1 MDEAIQSYKSSTLD
15 VFKDPIQ
22 KAVLR
27 LNQMAISDGF
37 DMSANNFK
45 YVFSRIS
52 NEWIVLLLVFIKDQ
66 KDPKEYIETIP
77 VE

>member
-1 MDEAIQSYKSSTLD
+1 MDKAVQSYKSSTLD
-15 VFKDPIQ
+15 VFKEPIQ
-22 KAVLR
+22 RAVAK

-37 DMSANNFK
+37 DASKNSFR
-45 YVFSRIS
+45 YIFSRIS
-52 NEWIVLLLVFIKDQ
+52 NEWIVLLLVFVKDQ